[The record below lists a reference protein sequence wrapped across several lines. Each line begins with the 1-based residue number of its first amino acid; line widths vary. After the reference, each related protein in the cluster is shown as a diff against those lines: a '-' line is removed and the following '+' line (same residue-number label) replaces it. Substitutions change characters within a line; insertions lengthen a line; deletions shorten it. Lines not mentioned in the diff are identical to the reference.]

1 MPVAPTNSLDV
12 EVARPPQPWWSGLR
26 SAGLDSAKSIT
37 GKSLVVGYLSLLILI
52 PVAALVD
59 NAFKGGLGSFWSQ
72 ATSTEALDA
81 IKLTVLCSFVAAMV
95 NAIAGTATAYVL
107 VRDRFIGRSALNAI
121 IDLPFALP
129 TVVAG
134 ITFYTLYGPHSPFH
148 VNITGTWI
156 GVTVAIMFV
165 TLPFSVRSVEP
176 VLESLT
182 IDAEAAASTLGAS
195 SFYVFRTITLPAIMP
210 ALLTGT
216 GLAFARALG
225 EYGSVV
231 FISNNIP
238 YHSEIASSYVYSL
251 VSSGQ
256 NAAAASV
263 AMLLLVGALCVLI
276 VSNMVARR
284 LARRRG

>member
-1 MPVAPTNSLDV
+1 
-12 EVARPPQPWWSGLR
+12 
-26 SAGLDSAKSIT
+26 
-37 GKSLVVGYLSLLILI
+37 LLILI